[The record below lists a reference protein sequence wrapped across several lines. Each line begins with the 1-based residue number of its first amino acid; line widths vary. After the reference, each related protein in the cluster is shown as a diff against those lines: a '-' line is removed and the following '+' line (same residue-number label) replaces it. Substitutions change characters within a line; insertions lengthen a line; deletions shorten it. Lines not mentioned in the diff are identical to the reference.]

1 MQDRFSH
8 SGVDED
14 SSHLEYLAMPA
25 SKWLHIFKE
34 HGAAIFNVMQPKFT
48 WSASH

>member
-14 SSHLEYLAMPA
+14 SSRLEYHAMPA
-25 SKWLHIFKE
+25 SK
-34 HGAAIFNVMQPKFT
+34 
-48 WSASH
+48 